1 MFSAFEQHCGLVSRM
16 VLSEQTYNKQNNA
29 GINNTADAVLTI

>member
-16 VLSEQTYNKQNNA
+16 VLSEQTYNKQCNTDINNA
-29 GINNTADAVLTI
+29 ADAVVTT